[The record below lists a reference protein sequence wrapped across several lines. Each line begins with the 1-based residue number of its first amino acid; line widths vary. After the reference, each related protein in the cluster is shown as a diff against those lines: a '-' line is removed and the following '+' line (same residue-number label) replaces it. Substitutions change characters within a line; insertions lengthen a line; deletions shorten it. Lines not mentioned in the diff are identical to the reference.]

1 MSKIQQIP
9 VRLEG
14 TIEVI
19 LDDDSDTGETFDFL
33 FDVLPG
39 RTVHIV
45 TDAFDFDF
53 DIAGLGLTVGRKVI
67 IKEGS

>member
-1 MSKIQQIP
+1 MKIQQIP
-9 VRLEG
+9 IRLEG

-19 LDDDSDTGETFDFL
+19 LDDDSNPVDTFDFL

-39 RTVHIV
+39 RAVHIV

-53 DIAGLGLTVGRKVI
+53 DIAGMGLTVGRKVTM
-67 IKEGS
+67 KEGT